1 MASGDLKRMLPLVA
15 RAFADLGYRR
25 ATTAALAKRCGVR
38 ENVLYRAWPD
48 KKAMFIASIEFVWQ
62 RSVDIWQRLVQE
74 SGKSGAEAAKLILE
88 YESKHHG
95 ETGLYKV
102 VFAGLTE
109 LDDPQVAAALR
120 NMYRSF
126 HAFITRQVNA
136 LREQT
141 PGGDSGSEA
150 SDEMRAWGVLGIATV
165 ANIDRELKL
174 FSPRERAQLFTRLL
188 QLLIQ

>member
-48 KKAMFIASIEFVWQ
+48 KKAMFIASIDFVWQ
-62 RSVDIWQRLVQE
+62 RSMDIWQRLVEE
-74 SGKSGAEAAKLILE
+74 SGKTGAEAATLILE

-126 HAFITRQVNA
+126 HAFITRQVLA
-136 LREQT
+136 MREQPSARIREARLPT
-141 PGGDSGSEA
+141 RCAPGACWGSPPWSTSTA
-150 SDEMRAWGVLGIATV
+150 S
-165 ANIDRELKL
+165 
-174 FSPRERAQLFTRLL
+174 
-188 QLLIQ
+188 